1 MANETIITNIRDDV
15 KSFFITGKSVPNRKI
30 YVTLS
35 PNGAT
40 ELGYGES
47 DGNGNFGFV
56 ISFPNSGLQ
65 NVVATALVNG
75 LADNTKWSAVYPY
88 NVPTKK

>member
-1 MANETIITNIRDDV
+1 MANETRITAIRKDV
-15 KSFFITGKSVPNRKI
+15 NAFFITGTSVPNRRI

-40 ELGYGES
+40 QLGDGNS

-56 ISFPNSGLQ
+56 ISFPNKGLQ

-75 LADNTKWSAVYPY
+75 VADNTKWSEVYKFT
-88 NVPTKK
+88 VD